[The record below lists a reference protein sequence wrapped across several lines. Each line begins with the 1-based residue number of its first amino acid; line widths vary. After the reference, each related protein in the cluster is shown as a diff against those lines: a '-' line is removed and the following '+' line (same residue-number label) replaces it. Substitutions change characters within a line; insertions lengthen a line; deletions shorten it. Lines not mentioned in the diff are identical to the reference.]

1 MTEQVPENP
10 HTAFVTWMFAEASN
24 NPSDILAGVHKKCVV
39 DNSPANR
46 YANPDK
52 ACRLIPMKWTK
63 R

>member
-1 MTEQVPENP
+1 MSKPVIQTCNTCRNYQ
-10 HTAFVTWMFAEASN
+10 HASN